1 MIAETASAYATLAAD
16 QDLLALARQTPVI
29 DRWKVLL
36 LAAYLGVVLLLC
48 KSLASQA
55 YALLLVPMPLLAS
68 TTTRARWTCKLP

>member
-1 MIAETASAYATLAAD
+1 MGSRDYSMAKRGNGTKPSRSLV
-16 QDLLALARQTPVI
+16 ALARQTPVI

-55 YALLLVPMPLLAS
+55 YALLLVPMVLL
-68 TTTRARWTCKLP
+68 TPARWQI